1 MYEFEFLRSLIIIF
15 GISALGI
22 FILNKLRIPSI
33 VGFLISGMLIGPH
46 GLELIKDVHL
56 VEIFAEIGVVLLLFT
71 IGLEFSLKKI
81 FTLRKAIF
89 VIGFMQVL
97 ITFLAVVGICL
108 AFLKFD
114 MNTSLIMGSLISLS
128 STAIVM
134 KLLFDRGEID
144 SPHGRISLGI
154 LIFQDLSVVLFMM
167 MIPVLGGTEKDILKI
182 IKITGE
188 SVVIIL
194 LVILSARWLVPL
206 LLHQIVRTRMRE
218 LFIISIIFICL
229 GAAYLTYRLGLSLA
243 IGAFIAGLIISESEY
258 SYQAISDV
266 LPFKDSFNGLFFIS
280 IGMLM
285 DIDFLLENLGMVIIS
300 VVGVVLLKT
309 LISTGIIFSLWSNL
323 RVSLQSGLILS
334 QIGEFSFI
342 LSVAAM
348 KQGLMQEE
356 MYQLFLS
363 SAIVT
368 MLLTP
373 LLVVISPRVSMW
385 VTSRKLLMRLES
397 MRALRDKTKVQTRRE
412 DHVIIVGFGMN
423 GRNLAL
429 VLRELEVP
437 YIALDLNSR
446 TVSEWREKGEP
457 ILYGDATSQ
466 EILIKLGIE
475 RARVIVIAIND
486 AAASRKIV
494 STARI
499 LNPGIFIIVRTSYLA
514 EVDDLIRIGAD
525 EVIPAEFETS
535 IELFSRVLKFYH
547 MPKSLIRDYAE
558 RFRRDHYEM
567 FFKGETP
574 KRLFHETIAVMPD
587 VEYESFVVKGS
598 SRAVGSTYRE
608 LRIQEQTGAMII
620 GVKRDGDIIRGLSDE
635 FRFMEGDIVFLIGD
649 KESLK
654 KAGELYFE

>member
-1 MYEFEFLRSLIIIF
+1 
-15 GISALGI
+15 
-22 FILNKLRIPSI
+22 
-33 VGFLISGMLIGPH
+33 
-46 GLELIKDVHL
+46 
-56 VEIFAEIGVVLLLFT
+56 
-71 IGLEFSLKKI
+71 
-81 FTLRKAIF
+81 
-89 VIGFMQVL
+89 
-97 ITFLAVVGICL
+97 
-108 AFLKFD
+108 
-114 MNTSLIMGSLISLS
+114 
-128 STAIVM
+128 
-134 KLLFDRGEID
+134 
-144 SPHGRISLGI
+144 
-154 LIFQDLSVVLFMM
+154 MM
-167 MIPVLGGTEKDILKI
+167 MIPVLGGTERDILKI
-182 IKITGE
+182 IGITGE
-188 SVVIIL
+188 SMIIIL

-229 GAAYLTYRLGLSLA
+229 GAAYLTHRLGLSLA

-280 IGMLM
+280 VGMLM
-285 DIDFLLENLGMVIIS
+285 NIDFLLENLGMVFMS

-309 LISTGIIFSLWSNL
+309 IISTGVIFSLWSNL

-373 LLVVISPRVSMW
+373 LLVAISPRVSMW

-397 MRALRDKTKVQTRRE
+397 MRALRDKSRVQSHRE
-412 DHVIIVGFGMN
+412 DHVIIIGFGMN

-437 YIALDLNSR
+437 YVALDLNSR
-446 TVSEWREKGEP
+446 TVTEWREKGEP

-494 STARI
+494 SIARI
-499 LNPGIFIIVRTSYLA
+499 LNPRIFIIVRTAYLA
-514 EVDDLIRIGAD
+514 EVDDLIKIGAD

-558 RFRRDHYEM
+558 RFRRDHYKM

-587 VEYESFVVKGS
+587 VEYESFVVKRG
-598 SRAVGSTYRE
+598 SRAAGSTYKE

-620 GVKRDGDIIRGLSDE
+620 GVKRGGDILRGLPDE

-649 KESLK
+649 KEALK
-654 KAGELYFE
+654 KAGELYFD